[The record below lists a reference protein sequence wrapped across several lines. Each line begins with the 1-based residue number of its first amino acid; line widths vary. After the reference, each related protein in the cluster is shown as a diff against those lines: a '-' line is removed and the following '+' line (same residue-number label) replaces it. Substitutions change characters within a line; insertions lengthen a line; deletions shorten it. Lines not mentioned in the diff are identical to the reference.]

1 MGLVFLP
8 FSLYILVG
16 AFSSFTFKVIMYMY
30 ILTAFL
36 LIALDFLLTYI

>member
-8 FSLYILVG
+8 FSLYFLVG
-16 AFSSFTFKVIMYMY
+16 AFSSFTFNVIMYMY

-36 LIALDFLLTYI
+36 STILDFLLTYI